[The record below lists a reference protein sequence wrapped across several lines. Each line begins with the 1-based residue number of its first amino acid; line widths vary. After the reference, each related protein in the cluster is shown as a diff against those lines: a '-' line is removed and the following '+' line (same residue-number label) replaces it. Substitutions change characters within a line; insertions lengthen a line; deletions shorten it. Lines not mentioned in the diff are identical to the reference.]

1 MLSARKKLEERLL
14 QTQQILGHY
23 HNLGEEFGQLVSQY
37 QEILSEIE
45 NKKWALK
52 ELSKTS
58 TQLWDEYNV
67 CVCACKMYYLV
78 IVCVHFFIQN

>member
-23 HNLGEEFGQLVSQY
+23 HNLGEEFGQLVHQY
-37 QEILSEIE
+37 QEVLSEIE

-52 ELSKTS
+52 ELSKTN
-58 TQLWDEYNV
+58 TQL
-67 CVCACKMYYLV
+67 
-78 IVCVHFFIQN
+78 